1 MQNEAMRWGHHPLAG
16 ASGALVAPRLRRAAL
31 LRLAVVVG
39 ILMGFTGALALPA
52 AAPLAAAGEPGA
64 TPFVQVRIDQVT
76 PQTVTTTSEPVV
88 TVTGTVTNVGDRTVR
103 DVMVRL
109 EHATAV
115 SMSAGLRTNLDG
127 DTDQYEPVAEFK
139 TVSGELQ
146 RGHQAGFSL
155 SAPVRSLTKP
165 SLAIG
170 KPGVYPL
177 LVNAN
182 GTPDYGEPARLDD
195 ARFLLPVVGVPPDPL
210 DTSGDALSAAGGG
223 VAPDTSKPVPI
234 TMLWP
239 LADRPR
245 LAPGVPGGT
254 IPVRLMDDELATSLA
269 TGGRLDILLAAAEF
283 ATSHDVDPDGA
294 IDRSLCLAVDPD
306 LLVTVNAMAG
316 GYVVLGV
323 VSDSPDGSAPPPGT
337 PTHPGTGQAAAAS
350 WLDRLRTLAH
360 RMCVAPLPYAQ
371 ADLDAVQRVGDAG
384 LSAIAT
390 SSAGDIVDHILG
402 VTAVRGATFIPDGPL
417 TRQTVNLLSANGDTV
432 VVAAADSSAEDSA
445 TAGPA
450 PVSTAPRRLSPQV
463 VVAPFD
469 PAVGAAFAAAGS
481 DPVAPTY
488 LSPALA
494 VRLQHDS
501 ETARRQDALGS
512 MLWRTLQPSVTPR
525 AEILLPPT
533 TWKLHSDDAGAIL
546 TTLATAIRSGLAV
559 PRPLPALIADASAT
573 PPITGTPQL
582 PGTGAGERGR
592 FDDNVAAA
600 IANEVGRL
608 WGLTAALT
616 TDARTG
622 LTGVSYTA
630 PLRED
635 MLRAVS
641 QADRPDTRNGLA
653 QRRLQVVGTAIDDL
667 FGAVTIV
674 NPTGSYTLA
683 TEHSPLPLA
692 LHNGLAVPIR
702 VRLHLDA
709 PPGMRVTD
717 LGEIEM
723 PAGYLP
729 VRVPIEVNFTQR
741 VAIDVTLRTPAGV
754 QLGEPV
760 RLSVHSNAYGKVLFA
775 ITLSAAAVLVA
786 LAGRRLWHR
795 FRGQPDRADLDR
807 PQDPPAPPD
816 TPPAGKDRRADQL
829 VDEEHRR

>member
-1 MQNEAMRWGHHPLAG
+1 MQNEAMSWRRHPLVG
-16 ASGALVAPRLRRAAL
+16 ASGAVVAPRFRWAAVW
-31 LRLAVVVG
+31 RLAVVVG
-39 ILMGFTGALALPA
+39 ILTAFTGAFTLPT
-52 AAPLAAAGEPGA
+52 AAPRAAAGEPGA

-76 PQTVTTTSEPVV
+76 PQTVTTTTEPVV
-88 TVTGTVTNVGDRTVR
+88 TVAGTVTNVGDRPVR

-109 EHATAV
+109 EHAAAV
-115 SMSAGLRTNLDG
+115 STSAGLRTNLDG
-127 DTDQYEPVAEFK
+127 GTDQYEPVANFL
-139 TVSGELQ
+139 TVSPELQ
-146 RGHQAGFSL
+146 RGHKVGFSL
-155 SAPVRSLTKP
+155 SAPVRSLTKR
-165 SLAIG
+165 SLGIG

-177 LVNAN
+177 LVNVN

-210 DTSGDALSAAGGG
+210 DTSGQALGAMGA
-223 VAPDTSKPVPI
+223 VIAPDTSKPVPI

-269 TGGRLDILLAAAEF
+269 TGGRLDVLLAAAEF

-294 IDRSLCLAVDPD
+294 VGRSMCLAVDPD
-306 LLVTVNAMAG
+306 LLVTVNAMTR
-316 GYVVLGV
+316 GYV
-323 VSDSPDGSAPPPGT
+323 VSDSPDGSAQQPGT
-337 PTHPGTGQAAAAS
+337 PTHPGTGQAAAAG
-350 WLDRLRTLAH
+350 WLDRLRALAH

-371 ADLDAVQRVGDAG
+371 ADLDAVQRVGDPG

-390 SSAGDIVDHILG
+390 SSAGDIIDQIVG
-402 VTAVRGATFIPDGPL
+402 VTAVRGATLIPDGSL
-417 TRQTVNLLSANGDTV
+417 TRRTVDLLSANGNNV
-432 VVAAADSSAEDSA
+432 VIAAAGSSAEDSA
-445 TAGPA
+445 AAAPTAP
-450 PVSTAPRRLSPQV
+450 STAPLRLSPQV

-469 PAVGAAFAAAGS
+469 PAVGAALAATGS

-488 LSPALA
+488 LSAALA

-501 ETARRQDALGS
+501 DTARRQDALGS
-512 MLWRTLQPSVTPR
+512 MLWRSLQPSVAPR

-533 TWKLHSDDAGAIL
+533 NWELRSDDAGAIL
-546 TTLATAIRSGLAV
+546 TTLATAIRSGLAT

-573 PPITGTPQL
+573 PPVTGTPQV
-582 PGTGAGERGR
+582 PGADAGQRGR
-592 FDDNVAAA
+592 FDNNVVAT

-653 QRRLQVVGTAIDDL
+653 QRRLEIVGTAIDDL
-667 FGAVTIV
+667 FGAVVIV
-674 NPTGSYTLA
+674 KPTGSYTLA
-683 TEHSPLPLA
+683 TEHSPLPVA

-702 VRLHLDA
+702 VRLYVDA
-709 PPGMRVTD
+709 PPGMQVTD
-717 LGEIEM
+717 LGEIEL
-723 PAGYLP
+723 PPGYLP
-729 VRVPIEVNFTQR
+729 LRVPIEVNFTQR
-741 VAIDVTLRTPAGV
+741 VALDVTLRTPAGV
-754 QLGEPV
+754 PLGEPV

-807 PQDPPAPPD
+807 PERSE
-816 TPPAGKDRRADQL
+816 TPFTGADHQA
-829 VDEEHRR
+829 DEEHSV